1 VTLVTEAIPAHR
13 DPAVVAATERSLDE
27 LSARCPT
34 LIAAVLLTDDGFE
47 VSRTAGERDGDDHRL
62 ASMGST
68 LQALGEAV
76 ARELRLG
83 EASHVVVAGARGSML
98 VRRVGA
104 LPFALIGVFAALRE
118 EDIRTSQEI
127 ANRLAAALTS

>member
-1 VTLVTEAIPAHR
+1 MLVTEAIPAHR
-13 DPAVVAATERSLDE
+13 DPSVVAATERALDE

-34 LIAAVLLTDDGFE
+34 LVVAVLLTDDGFE
-47 VSRTAGERDGDDHRL
+47 VSRTAGERENDDHRL

-83 EASHVVVAGARGSML
+83 EASHVVVSGARGSML

-118 EDIRTSQEI
+118 DDIRVSQEI
-127 ANRLAAALTS
+127 ATRLASTLGS

>member
-1 VTLVTEAIPAHR
+1 MLVAETLPAHR
-13 DPAVVAATERSLDE
+13 DPAVVAATERALDE

-34 LIAAVLLTDDGFE
+34 LIVAVLLTDDGFE
-47 VSRTAGERDGDDHRL
+47 VSRTAGERESDDHRL

-83 EASHVVVAGARGSML
+83 EAGHVVVTGARGSML

-118 EDIRTSQEI
+118 DDIRTTQEI
-127 ANRLAAALTS
+127 AGRLAATLAS

>member
-1 VTLVTEAIPAHR
+1 MTVTEAIPAHR
-13 DPAVVAATERSLDE
+13 DPAVVAATERALDE

-34 LIAAVLLTDDGFE
+34 LIVAVLLTDDGFE
-47 VSRTAGERDGDDHRL
+47 VSRTEGERDGDDDRL

-83 EASHVVVAGARGSML
+83 DASHVVVAGARGSML
-98 VRRVGA
+98 VRRVST
-104 LPFALIGVFAALRE
+104 LPFALIGVFAPLRE
-118 EDIRTSQEI
+118 EDIRTSHEI
-127 ANRLAAALTS
+127 SLRLAATLDA